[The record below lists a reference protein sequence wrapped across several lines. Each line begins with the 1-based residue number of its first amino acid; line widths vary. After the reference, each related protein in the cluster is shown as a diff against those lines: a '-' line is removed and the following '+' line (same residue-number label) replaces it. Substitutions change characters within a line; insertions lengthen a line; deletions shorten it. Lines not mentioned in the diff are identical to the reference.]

1 MSNDFLITPL
11 AAEMFR
17 PLMALDDNALAA
29 RGMRRVIADEKP
41 GFPCRV
47 SLEDAEPGERVL
59 LLPFTHH
66 DVDSP
71 YRGTG
76 PIYVREAAI
85 TATPRVNEVPAL
97 LRTRL
102 LSVRAYD
109 RDAMMVESDV
119 VEGHTLDGVIARLF
133 ANPAI
138 AYLHVHNAKP
148 GCFNCRVDRA

>member
-17 PLMALDDNALAA
+17 PLMALDDDALAA

-66 DVDSP
+66 EVDTP

-76 PIYVREAAI
+76 PIFVREAAS
-85 TATPRVNEVPAL
+85 TATLRLNQVPEL
-97 LRTRL
+97 LRRRL

-119 VEGHTLDGVIARLF
+119 AEGRGLATLVARMF
-133 ANPAI
+133 TNPAI

-148 GCFNCRVDRA
+148 GCFNCRIDRA